1 MSICRALLICSFV
14 SILIS
19 QQAVGQEPGKSDNSN
34 ERKAAEQ
41 RSEQGKDSS
50 NAQWSEGATRGQD
63 RAAEV
68 RSEPEREKEQ
78 SQDMKKGGEDTQDKQ
93 KEAKQQKKN
102 NSGKKK

>member
-1 MSICRALLICSFV
+1 MICSFV
-14 SILIS
+14 AILIG

-41 RSEQGKDSS
+41 HSEQGKDSS

-68 RSEPEREKEQ
+68 RSEPEREKEKEQ
-78 SQDMKKGGEDTQDKQ
+78 SQDMKKGGEDTKDK
-93 KEAKQQKKN
+93 KMEAKQQKKN

>member
-1 MSICRALLICSFV
+1 MICSFV
-14 SILIS
+14 AILIS
-19 QQAVGQEPGKSDNSN
+19 QQAVAQEPGKSDNSN

-68 RSEPEREKEQ
+68 RSEPEREKEIEKEQ
-78 SQDMKKGGEDTQDKQ
+78 GQDMKKGGEETEDKQ